1 MLQRASASQG
11 TLRAFGVHSSRR
23 RTRRKRSLPRQPGER
38 HDRSPRRGVA
48 PDREAPLPSQRPK
61 ARAERAGVDAAGV
74 GGAEQACMRA
84 RRSLRFRAAEVRL
97 HAAVDALRVVRRDQ
111 LAAWPLL
118 GTRRSGE
125 HRSHSVW
132 GFPRGALLALGPQGS
147 NRVRRRGQADVAMS
161 RAVSLAKAPVG
172 VKPVQPGART

>member
-1 MLQRASASQG
+1 M
-11 TLRAFGVHSSRR
+11 
-23 RTRRKRSLPRQPGER
+23 
-38 HDRSPRRGVA
+38 
-48 PDREAPLPSQRPK
+48 
-61 ARAERAGVDAAGV
+61 DAAGV

-97 HAAVDALRVVRRDQ
+97 HVAVDALRVVRRDQ

-147 NRVRRRGQADVAMS
+147 NRVRRRGQADVAVS